1 MRTIASWAAALI
13 LSTPMFI
20 VVVGLAGGGHGW
32 DSGAMACLWLMP
44 VNVFALLNGF
54 RANPSTKAAKIVI
67 GIGFGV
73 WLLAG
78 IGTLSEM
85 THFKQV
91 MGKVGILSALTLFL
105 TCFQWL
111 IVSMHVI
118 RKTKQHES
126 TCSVG

>member
-1 MRTIASWAAALI
+1 
-13 LSTPMFI
+13 
-20 VVVGLAGGGHGW
+20 
-32 DSGAMACLWLMP
+32 MACLWLMP